1 MGQTRPTRLSK
12 KVNFGI
18 FTGKSPLK
26 IKELWALI
34 FSVLGFFDSLNIGM
48 QVTAY
53 SVRSVRRESGM
64 EECGNTLG
72 VQAPS
77 EPLELSIIGHSMVL
91 AACS

>member
-1 MGQTRPTRLSK
+1 MQAASNKR
-12 KVNFGI
+12 
-18 FTGKSPLK
+18 
-26 IKELWALI
+26 
-34 FSVLGFFDSLNIGM
+34 M

-77 EPLELSIIGHSMVL
+77 EPLERSVVDHSTT
-91 AACS
+91 